1 MERVDEESHFII
13 ICELYSVVLW
23 LKGTLDFIL
32 FLFFSPAAKY
42 QECDMLLEKS
52 DPMLGLL

>member
-1 MERVDEESHFII
+1 MKTEESHFII

-23 LKGTLDFIL
+23 LKGTLNFI
-32 FLFFSPAAKY
+32 LFFSPAAKY

-52 DPMLGLL
+52 YPMLGLL